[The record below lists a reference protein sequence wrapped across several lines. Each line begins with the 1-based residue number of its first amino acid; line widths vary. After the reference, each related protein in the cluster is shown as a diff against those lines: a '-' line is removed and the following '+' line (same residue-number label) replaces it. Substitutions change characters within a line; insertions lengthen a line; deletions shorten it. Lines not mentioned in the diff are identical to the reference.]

1 MERRAKQETATTD
14 IFSHGSLRAASASA
28 RLCARPLRAAS
39 ARDSVR
45 AAAWCVVVAR
55 GVRGQVGRP
64 ECEVGGARPWWQV
77 GRAGE
82 ERSVLPSARSALY
95 VREMAF

>member
-1 MERRAKQETATTD
+1 MGGLAHT
-14 IFSHGSLRAASASA
+14 LRAASASA

-64 ECEVGGARPWWQV
+64 ECEVGGARPWWAV
-77 GRAGE
+77 RAE
-82 ERSVLPSARSALY
+82 ERSVLARGALY